1 MTEEYDL
8 HLSRPVRDRVVLG
21 QYDSFTAE
29 DVEELDRIIREETGS
44 VRRRQPKKKRNR

>member
-8 HLSRPVRDRVVLG
+8 HLSRPVRDRVLLG

-29 DVEELDRIIREETGS
+29 DVEELDRIILEETGS
-44 VRRRQPKKKRNR
+44 VRRRRPKKKRNR